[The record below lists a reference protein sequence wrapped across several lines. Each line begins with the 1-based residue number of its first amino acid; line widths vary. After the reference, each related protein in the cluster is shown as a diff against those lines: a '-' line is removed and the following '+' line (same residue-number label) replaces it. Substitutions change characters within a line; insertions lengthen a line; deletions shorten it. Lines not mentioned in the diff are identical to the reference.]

1 MNPAWLLKKSFHQPD
16 KANELNTPFPD
27 ESPERVS
34 ANKLPVIKHCAGS
47 DYFKTKYQLIRF
59 QR

>member
-34 ANKLPVIKHCAGS
+34 
-47 DYFKTKYQLIRF
+47 FKKNDASGKWY
-59 QR
+59 